1 MCPSIHLSSTS
12 TTLDVEDGHIELS
25 FCRGLFNENSYLS
38 IYILYIYYNLNFKN
52 INLLLAIYDFH

>member
-1 MCPSIHLSSTS
+1 MCPSSTS
-12 TTLDVEDGHIELS
+12 TTWYVDVEDGHIELS

-52 INLLLAIYDFH
+52 INLPIIMYTWYKQ